1 MGATPSFPHHPH
13 ETELTWDQL
22 LEALARLEGSRVAVR
37 VVERS
42 EPETLVAV
50 FRGHLA
56 LATHDKRPT
65 MFWPVLTPAEAE
77 PGDVEES
84 GFYLH
89 PDRFGGAVGRAG
101 GTTLVIEQGPV
112 VINLRAG

>member
-1 MGATPSFPHHPH
+1 
-13 ETELTWDQL
+13 
-22 LEALARLEGSRVAVR
+22 
-37 VVERS
+37 
-42 EPETLVAV
+42 
-50 FRGHLA
+50 
-56 LATHDKRPT
+56 